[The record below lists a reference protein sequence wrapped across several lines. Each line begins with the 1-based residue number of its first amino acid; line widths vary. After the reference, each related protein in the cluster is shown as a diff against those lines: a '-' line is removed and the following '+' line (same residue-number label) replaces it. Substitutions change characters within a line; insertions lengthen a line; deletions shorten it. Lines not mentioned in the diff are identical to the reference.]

1 MLFFGWKREIAASKC
16 GAGGGAVGRFVRK
29 SVFIY
34 VYLCMNKIESFTILR
49 ISKKSNSDIA
59 TRFDDLLHQLDHLRE
74 PNF

>member
-16 GAGGGAVGRFVRK
+16 GAGGVRGGRFIRE

-34 VYLCMNKIESFTILR
+34 VYLCMNKMESFTILR

-59 TRFDDLLHQLDHLRE
+59 TRFDDVLHQLDHLRK